1 MSFFFFIPLF
11 LYYFY
16 YEKTSEM
23 KLFATFI
30 NSISSKYFD
39 KVGDGMNSFMA
50 FKVNTKTN
58 LSFFK
63 KKESVVTRRFSDFL
77 GRFIRSFLYIIYI
90 VCQMQFILHLLK
102 TKIGKKIFTFY
113 FFIFLFVGLRDKLTE
128 KYLQNGRIIPP
139 APDKSVLGMT
149 KVKMSKEDDVS
160 DQSG

>member
-11 LYYFY
+11 LYSFY

-90 VCQMQFILHLLK
+90 VCQIQFCLHLFK
-102 TKIGKKIFTFY
+102 TKIGKKSLH
-113 FFIFLFVGLRDKLTE
+113 FIFLFVGLRDKLTE